1 MGLEVGK
8 GNFHFYPVPL
18 AFFFS
23 FSINLYGYC
32 NLCKLSKI
40 KTTKKEFISTP
51 NLERKSGPGLFI
63 LRSVMISA
71 IVFAGMNSSLS
82 YPGQPHPEGRNG
94 ATDFNNNKGRRF

>member
-8 GNFHFYPVPL
+8 GNFHFHPVPL
-18 AFFFS
+18 AFFFFS

-71 IVFAGMNSSLS
+71 IVFAGMNS
-82 YPGQPHPEGRNG
+82 QPHPEGRNG